1 MDCCESPHRL
11 CGFSVRLRSLS
22 FNQFKLS
29 AKFSTHSLISSTIDG
44 SQTNWLKF
52 KVQTCW
58 LFFSFASHCFSLSWC
73 FTNYCS
79 WAFAETRSHSQS
91 FSCCLKSQLKVGI
104 PFAWCHTFYYLLR
117 LWNSFV
123 KSKVSY
129 LVFTI
134 WLGNVLKRNSFV
146 FD

>member
-73 FTNYCS
+73 FTNYL
-79 WAFAETRSHSQS
+79 QLS
-91 FSCCLKSQLKVGI
+91 FRRNPFTVILMLLKKPVKSGI